1 MDKDVDLS
9 IRLAG
14 LTFKSPIVVASS
26 ECAANL
32 SLIQNLADKNIRI
45 QSHRNALI
53 SRKSIK
59 IPACCAVNAKQPAFI
74 MYLKSI
80 KTKNM

>member
-1 MDKDVDLS
+1 MDNVVDLS

-32 SLIQNLADKNIRI
+32 SLIQNL
-45 QSHRNALI
+45 
-53 SRKSIK
+53 
-59 IPACCAVNAKQPAFI
+59 
-74 MYLKSI
+74 I
-80 KTKNM
+80 KTF